1 MRARKVTI
9 HNTRRILHVANWYP
23 NPWSELEGNFIRS
36 QIQLFCDEIPG
47 EAVVVQVRH
56 HSSSM
61 AQVFRVNLIGD
72 VPGYF
77 LLISHKAAGRLS
89 ALLSTL
95 LLLYVLVRHR
105 FWRFSALHFHI
116 ANPLLCHIGIWKN
129 IVRKPILISEHWSAY
144 HYNFYLPKDS
154 TKLEPLRRP
163 FHHQYPL
170 LAVSQALIEDI
181 HSFAQTTQFPAYVIP
196 NVVPLH
202 GASPHTN
209 SVVRLFTVN
218 RWVPIKDPM
227 TMLEGLALAME
238 AGADFELIIG
248 GGGEMLEQMV
258 DFIKNSSL
266 APSTQILGW
275 MDKNQIANE
284 LTHADGYVFSSRY
297 ETFSVGCAE
306 ALGAGVPLIGPKI
319 PAIAE
324 YADHSEWEQV
334 RGRSASDWKVA
345 LIRFLERFQNNDF
358 NPPRIADRCATLFSP
373 EVLKRKYKTIVDKHI
388 MQ

>member
-1 MRARKVTI
+1 MCVGKVPVHNSRK
-9 HNTRRILHVANWYP
+9 ILHVANWYP
-23 NPWSELEGNFIRS
+23 NPWSELEGNFISR

-56 HSSSM
+56 HSSTM
-61 AQVFRVNLIGD
+61 AQICQVNLIGD

-77 LLISHKAAGRLS
+77 FLTSLNAAGRLS

-116 ANPLLCHIGIWKN
+116 ANPLLSYIGAWKH
-129 IVRKPILISEHWSAY
+129 IVRKPIFISEHWSAY
-144 HYNFYLPKDS
+144 HFNFYLPRDS

-163 FHHQYPL
+163 FYHQYPL
-170 LAVSQALIEDI
+170 ITVSHALIQDI
-181 HSFAQTTQFPAYVIP
+181 YNFARTNKFPAYVIP

-202 GASPHTN
+202 GASRHTN

-238 AGADFELIIG
+238 AGEEFELIIG
-248 GGGEMLEQMV
+248 GGGELLEQMT
-258 DFIKNSSL
+258 DFIKSSSL
-266 APSTQILGW
+266 ASSTRSLGW
-275 MDKNQIANE
+275 MDNNQIANQ
-284 LTHADGYVFSSRY
+284 LSHADGYVFSSRY
-297 ETFSVGCAE
+297 ETFSVACAE
-306 ALGAGVPLIGPKI
+306 ALGAGVPLIGPMI

-345 LIRFLERFQNNDF
+345 LIRFLERFQNKGFD
-358 NPPRIADRCATLFSP
+358 PTRIADRCASQFSP
-373 EVLKRKYKTIVDKHI
+373 DVLKRKYRTIVDKHI
-388 MQ
+388 HI